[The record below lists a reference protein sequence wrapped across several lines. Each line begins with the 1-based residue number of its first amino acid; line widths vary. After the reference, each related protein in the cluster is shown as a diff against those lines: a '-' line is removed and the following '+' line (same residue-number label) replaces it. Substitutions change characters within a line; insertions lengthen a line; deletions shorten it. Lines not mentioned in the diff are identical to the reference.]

1 VFFSCR
7 RRGLPARPPS
17 RPSPSPSVCA
27 SAASVRLVRRRLR
40 AVLGHPLG
48 RPPDLRA
55 AVRLVRR
62 RLRAV
67 RGHPLD
73 LRAVRGRPPDLRRR
87 PPRRQRSPPS
97 ARHPRVRLARE
108 DPLPRQ
114 GRRRCRGC
122 LRAAVCASAAS
133 SFGSPETSP
142 GVLCLVRDRAQLS
155 ACSLRRPQGRR

>member
-1 VFFSCR
+1 LRAV
-7 RRGLPARPPS
+7 
-17 RPSPSPSVCA
+17 
-27 SAASVRLVRRRLR
+27 LR

-67 RGHPLD
+67 LRAVRGHPLD
-73 LRAVRGRPPDLRRR
+73 LRAVRGRPPDLRAAVRR
-87 PPRRQRSPPS
+87 VRPAVSVRRRL
-97 ARHPRVRLARE
+97 RVRLARE

-114 GRRRCRGC
+114 GRRLCRGC

-133 SFGSPETSP
+133 SFGSPESSP